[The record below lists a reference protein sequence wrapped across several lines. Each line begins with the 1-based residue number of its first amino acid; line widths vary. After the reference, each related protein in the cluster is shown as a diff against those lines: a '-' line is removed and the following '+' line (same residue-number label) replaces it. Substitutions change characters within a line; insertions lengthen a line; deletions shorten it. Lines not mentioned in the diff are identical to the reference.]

1 MPAQNNPNGS
11 TPPAARRH
19 SRRVA
24 AAAVAGAGAAALLAM
39 SLTGV
44 FSGGAAN
51 AAVKTNCMASPGTCG
66 FADAASTGVPSNI
79 TLKTVPGQV
88 SSGTGWSYDAA
99 TSQVNVTGN
108 GAVLTGLSIPCNLNI
123 TASNVTINDD
133 KVLTGGT
140 YGITI
145 QHTANVTI
153 ENSTVSGLNQT
164 TGRVN
169 YAIDDLYSDSTGLV
183 IKNNDVADWR
193 IGVNVAGGQ
202 VTGNYIHDPG
212 YIAGDHTDGLYD
224 NGGTM
229 PLTISGNTIL
239 NNLTEVD
246 AIFLSSNAGA
256 TISNKTITNNLLA
269 GGGYAIYAGS
279 HARSASNIVIRENR
293 FSQLYYPS
301 GGRYGPIADFDPRGK
316 GNVWSDNVWT
326 AHVPPRDVQSG
337 MVRDNGRAGLIPAP

>member
-1 MPAQNNPNGS
+1 MVS
-11 TPPAARRH
+11 LKAR
-19 SRRVA
+19 VLA
-24 AAAVAGAGAAALLAM
+24 LGLVLAMAAALALALALRHGR
-39 SLTGV
+39 SPSSAAPALR
-44 FSGGAAN
+44 GGCAA
-51 AAVKTNCMASPGTCG
+51 AESRVCG
-66 FADAASTGVPSNI
+66 FPDATNTGVPAGAV
-79 TLKTVPGQV
+79 LRTVPGQV
-88 SSGTGWSYDAA
+88 SQGTGWSYDAA
-99 TSQVNVTGN
+99 TKQVNVTGS

-123 TASNVTINDD
+123 TASNVTVNDD

-246 AIFLSSNAGA
+246 AIFLAGNAGQS
-256 TISNKTITNNLLA
+256 TSNKTITNNLLA

>member
-133 KVLTGGT
+133 KVLTGGG

-145 QHTANVTI
+145 RHTANVTI

-164 TGRVN
+164 TGRVD
-169 YAIDDLYSDSTGLV
+169 YAIDDNYSDSTSLV
-183 IKNNDVADWR
+183 IKNNNVADWR
-193 IGVNVAGGQ
+193 IGVNVASGQ

-269 GGGYAIYAGS
+269 GGDYAIYAGGGYNLS
-279 HARSASNIVIRENR
+279 TNIVIQNNR
-293 FSQLYYPS
+293 FGQAYYPTS
-301 GGRYGPIADFDPRGK
+301 GQFGPDFLYQKTGT
-316 GNVWSDNVWT
+316 GNVWSGNIYDGT
-326 AHVPPRDVQSG
+326 AATVSP
-337 MVRDNGRAGLIPAP
+337 